1 MPYIIT
7 LTDLR
12 VESVQVFKEMDD
24 EGNFEGLGI
33 RLNATLFNVEGDWEG
48 KTKNFVLT
56 AEQKV
61 QLRDFIKPFVQE
73 AASDWDVNPPPWAE

>member
-12 VESVQVFKEMDD
+12 VENVQVFQKMDG
-24 EGNFEGLGI
+24 EGNFVDLDI
-33 RLNATLFNVEGDWEG
+33 RLNGSLFNVEGDEEG
-48 KTKNFVLT
+48 KSKTFVLA
-56 AEQKV
+56 AEQRA
-61 QLRDFIKPFVQE
+61 QLRNFIKPFVQE